1 LLEIHSPKQDS
12 LLQSRRESAVDF
24 RTKDPE
30 HRAAGA
36 GERSKVPLFEQR

>member
-1 LLEIHSPKQDS
+1 LDSHSFELS
-12 LLQSRRESAVDF
+12 STLQLCAEEPVGF